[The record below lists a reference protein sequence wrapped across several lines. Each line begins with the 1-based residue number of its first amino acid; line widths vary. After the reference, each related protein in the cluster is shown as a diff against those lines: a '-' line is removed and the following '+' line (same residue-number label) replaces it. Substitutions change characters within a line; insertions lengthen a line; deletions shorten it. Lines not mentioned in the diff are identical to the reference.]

1 MMALDSLLPLD
12 SLLKLMRD
20 ARADF
25 ARHAAALLVT
35 LSCFAALWFAASQP
49 VWLASAPAATAP
61 MQLMLEEWVAPMPA
75 PPAPAPTA
83 PSVKPREVAA
93 APLPTPLP
101 TANTAVAEA
110 MTPAPLRAT
119 TPAAAPAAPMVTT
132 PPAPP
137 PEPPKPAS
145 ATLEADFIARVR
157 SLLNAAK
164 RYPTGREASMQR
176 PQGKARVWFTLTRN
190 GSLVDSGV
198 QDSSNSLLLDG
209 AALATVRR
217 AAFSAFPPEAWPGQE
232 QHRFSAD
239 LEFLTP
245 GS

>member
-1 MMALDSLLPLD
+1 MA
-12 SLLKLMRD
+12 
-20 ARADF
+20 
-25 ARHAAALLVT
+25 
-35 LSCFAALWFAASQP
+35 
-49 VWLASAPAATAP
+49 
-61 MQLMLEEWVAPMPA
+61 
-75 PPAPAPTA
+75 
-83 PSVKPREVAA
+83 AA
-93 APLPTPLP
+93 APVI
-101 TANTAVAEA
+101 A
-110 MTPAPLRAT
+110 
-119 TPAAAPAAPMVTT
+119 T

-137 PEPPKPAS
+137 PEPVKPAS
-145 ATLEADFIARVR
+145 ATFEAEFIARVR
-157 SLLNAAK
+157 ALLNAGK